1 MFDLIKLE
9 LKPSFFLS
17 TIIALPCLSAI
28 VIVGTRDA
36 PTISILLVSLILLG
50 ISFYYVNLFGLLGSK
65 KSIKHISLSKQVLK
79 VYGLNKKPI
88 IVNLLNSSFISPW
101 LCILQFTS
109 TDNSSNRYT
118 VILCRQNI
126 KSQSEFRRLRVWSK
140 YGISPSEVEIL

>member
-50 ISFYYVNLFGLLGSK
+50 TSFYYVNLLGLLRSK

-109 TDNSSNRYT
+109 TDVSSNRYT